1 MTNPKDLPSTDLLVT
16 EDLLE
21 RAKSGDREALDALVA
36 RYLPR
41 LERWASGR
49 LPFYAR
55 SLLDT
60 SDLVQETLIRTIQ
73 GIDSIQPL
81 WPGSFQVYVRR
92 AILNRIRDQVRT
104 ARRRNATDVSEDL
117 ADGGPS
123 PLENAIGADVLQRF
137 ERGLE
142 MLSPDERQLL
152 HLRLELDVPY
162 SEIAAMTGRSS
173 PEAVRMSVHRAFRKL
188 AGLMRVSE

>member
-1 MTNPKDLPSTDLLVT
+1 MTNPKNRSPDLLIT
-16 EDLLE
+16 GDLLE
-21 RAKSGDREALDALVA
+21 RAKSGDREALDVLVA

-73 GIDSIQPL
+73 GLGSIESQR
-81 WPGSFQVYVRR
+81 PGSFQVYVRR

-104 ARRRNATDVSEDL
+104 ARRRRATEVSEDL
-117 ADGGPS
+117 VDGCPS
-123 PLENAIGADVLQRF
+123 PLEGTF
-137 ERGLE
+137 
-142 MLSPDERQLL
+142 
-152 HLRLELDVPY
+152 
-162 SEIAAMTGRSS
+162 GR
-173 PEAVRMSVHRAFRKL
+173 
-188 AGLMRVSE
+188 